1 MNNAGGHMK
10 SLSILIIL
18 MLILFGISVVK
29 AEVYTWVDENGVR
42 HYGDSPPEEAEDAKV
57 MFPEYQY
64 DEAADKN
71 RGRQDK
77 QQLKSL
83 IKDIEADNA
92 EEQAAA
98 NKKAQQAQQNKKPT
112 RQELIATE
120 KARLEEKIA
129 FLEEQPLEYF
139 GSQRNKIV
147 RIGYYRYQIEDL
159 IKDPD
164 KYFNQ
169 PASFEGNVKEPA
181 GSDPGNASGAA
192 GY

>member
-1 MNNAGGHMK
+1 MK
-10 SLSILIIL
+10 SLNILIIF
-18 MLILFGISVVK
+18 IFIIFGISVG
-29 AEVYTWVDENGVR
+29 AADVYTWVDENGIR

-71 RGRQDK
+71 RGKQDEQK
-77 QQLKSL
+77 LKSL

-98 NKKAQQAQQNKKPT
+98 RKRAQQAQLNKKPT
-112 RQELIATE
+112 RQDLIAAE
-120 KARLEEKIA
+120 KKRLEDKIA
-129 FLEEQPLEYF
+129 FLEKQPLEFF

-147 RIGYYRYQIEDL
+147 RIGFYRYQMEDL
-159 IKDPD
+159 MQDPD

-169 PASFEGNVKEPA
+169 PASFEGNVKDPA
-181 GSDPGNASGAA
+181 VSDSGNASGAA
-192 GY
+192 GH

>member
-1 MNNAGGHMK
+1 MK

-18 MLILFGISVVK
+18 MLTIFGISVVK

-64 DEAADKN
+64 DAAADKN
-71 RGRQDK
+71 RGQQDNK
-77 QQLKSL
+77 QLNSL
-83 IKDIEADNA
+83 IKEIEADNA
-92 EEQAAA
+92 AEQAAA
-98 NKKAQQAQQNKKPT
+98 KKRAQEAQQNKKPT
-112 RQELIATE
+112 REELIAAE
-120 KARLEEKIA
+120 KARLEKKIV

-159 IKDPD
+159 MNDPD
-164 KYFNQ
+164 KYFKQ
-169 PASFEGNVKEPA
+169 PAAFEGNVKNPA
-181 GSDPGNASGAA
+181 GSVSGNASGAA
-192 GY
+192 GH

>member
-1 MNNAGGHMK
+1 MK

-18 MLILFGISVVK
+18 MLTILGISVVM

-42 HYGDSPPEEAEDAKV
+42 HYGDSPPEEAEDARV

-98 NKKAQQAQQNKKPT
+98 RKKAQQAQQNKKPT
-112 RQELIATE
+112 RQELIAAE

-147 RIGYYRYQIEDL
+147 RIGYYRYQMEDL
-159 IKDPD
+159 MQDPD

-169 PASFEGNVKEPA
+169 PASFEGNVKTPA
-181 GSDPGNASGAA
+181 DSDPGNASGAA

>member
-1 MNNAGGHMK
+1 MK

-98 NKKAQQAQQNKKPT
+98 KKKAQQAQQNKKPT

-181 GSDPGNASGAA
+181 GSDPGKASGAA